1 MGLRNHVPATHSG
14 QFEFSKVRFAET
26 RVLVETG
33 FPALVGGANASAAL
47 RNRSQPDQGG
57 RNCCCV

>member
-26 RVLVETG
+26 RVLVESS
-33 FPALVGGANASAAL
+33 PPGAAAL
-47 RNRSQPDQGG
+47 QVTVG
-57 RNCCCV
+57 R